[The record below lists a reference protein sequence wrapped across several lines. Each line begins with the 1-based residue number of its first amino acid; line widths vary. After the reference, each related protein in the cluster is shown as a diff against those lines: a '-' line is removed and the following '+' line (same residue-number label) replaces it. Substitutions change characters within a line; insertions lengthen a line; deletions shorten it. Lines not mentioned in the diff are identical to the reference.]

1 MHWCKLGTYV
11 LCAHL
16 KLRFTEYL
24 QKRYFYVLSF
34 LSSPIFSINFSNT
47 FFCFQKSSAIPKW
60 HPPCQV
66 WKHGLSFLCFPPL
79 NIHSHAMNSVC
90 LLLKALPTFALL
102 PFLTVPYVVHTNVL
116 DVLALNTL
124 FHHKSAILS
133 YASSQ
138 FLLHFL
144 TVAIVLAPAW
154 VRTHWSK
161 ENTLPSGRFP
171 ASYLSFIF
179 LPGWDNKNP
188 WWCQLSRWCQDSIN
202 TSLPHR
208 EQLEW
213 SIWAHQAQCNICSIF
228 WFLTKSAGSSSLLPC
243 GILTNS

>member
-1 MHWCKLGTYV
+1 MMQTRD
-11 LCAHL
+11 LCALCSSQTQVHRISPEEIFL
-16 KLRFTEYL
+16 CFILS
-24 QKRYFYVLSF
+24 VLSHIFYKF
-34 LSSPIFSINFSNT
+34 LKHFLLFSEILCYSQMAT
-47 FFCFQKSSAIPKW
+47 
-60 HPPCQV
+60 PCQV

-79 NIHSHAMNSVC
+79 NTHSHAMNSVC

-116 DVLALNTL
+116 DVLALYTL

-133 YASSQ
+133 YTSSQ

-188 WWCQLSRWCQDSIN
+188 W
-202 TSLPHR
+202 
-208 EQLEW
+208 
-213 SIWAHQAQCNICSIF
+213 
-228 WFLTKSAGSSSLLPC
+228 
-243 GILTNS
+243 